1 MPCSPACVV
10 DPCDSDMGWACRVGD
25 PSVSQSE
32 VFSFRTPQ
40 PTGFNSFPQK
50 LGRATHSLLLAKT
63 EAVQVLS
70 LHLRTEMRRERE
82 GILFRLALDPITP
95 ESCRLQV

>member
-1 MPCSPACVV
+1 MVIRASGACHTLQTCCRPAR
-10 DPCDSDMGWACRVGD
+10 MTWAVRCRVGD

-50 LGRATHSLLLAKT
+50 LGVHPFTIAFYH
-63 EAVQVLS
+63 
-70 LHLRTEMRRERE
+70 
-82 GILFRLALDPITP
+82 AL
-95 ESCRLQV
+95 C